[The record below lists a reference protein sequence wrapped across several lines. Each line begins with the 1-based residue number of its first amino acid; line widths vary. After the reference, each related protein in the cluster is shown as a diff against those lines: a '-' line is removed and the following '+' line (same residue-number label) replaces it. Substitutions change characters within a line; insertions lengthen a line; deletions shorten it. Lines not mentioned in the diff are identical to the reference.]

1 MRTYIGKY
9 LNREHETHI
18 LNLIGDYCSSFRD
31 WRNYAY
37 KKNHESYQFYRLRF
51 YVTKR
56 KHLGQIY
63 VETIVHRNELYPYMG
78 VAGPAWLHGPRPG
91 PTSRPS
97 VAEYVNGRKYLKANM
112 WRRMGDF
119 SITAAACPLKI
130 VLRNLKNTLVDTT
143 NLQNMIRICED
154 YAADYGM
161 VVPR

>member
-37 KKNHESYQFYRLRF
+37 KKNLESYQFYRLRF

-63 VETIVHRNELYPYMG
+63 VETICTG
-78 VAGPAWLHGPRPG
+78 VGF
-91 PTSRPS
+91 
-97 VAEYVNGRKYLKANM
+97 AEYVNGRKYLKANM

-119 SITAAACPLKI
+119 AITAAVCPLKSL
-130 VLRNLKNTLVDTT
+130 LRQLEKTMVDTT
-143 NLQNMIRICED
+143 NLQKTISICED
-154 YAADYGM
+154 YAADWAM